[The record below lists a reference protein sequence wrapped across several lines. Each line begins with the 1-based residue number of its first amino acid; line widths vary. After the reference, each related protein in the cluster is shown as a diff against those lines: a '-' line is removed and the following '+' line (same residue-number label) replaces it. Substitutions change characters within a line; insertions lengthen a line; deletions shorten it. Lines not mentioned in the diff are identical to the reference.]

1 MKAFCTAVITPE
13 YQKILEAHME
23 VTYGGNPKERKYL
36 TDEQMIDALQ
46 DTDILILGYEFLT
59 KEIIKHAPKLKLVAS
74 ERDGPEENID
84 IAACTEAGIPVVHS
98 CGRCINPV
106 GEHTFTLMLALARH
120 FTTEVRLV
128 REGYWDPSQP
138 EKIKKL
144 MKIVDHGVDEL
155 HGATLGVVGLG
166 RNGMSIAQRG
176 LAFGMRVI
184 GYDPFANQE
193 YIESQGIALK
203 SLEEVLKESDYFVIM
218 ARVSKDTVGMIGRE
232 QIAMMKP
239 TARFINT
246 ARAQLVDYDALY
258 DALKNDRLGGA
269 ALDVFEQEPLGAD
282 SRWFDLDEDKVILT
296 PHQAGIS
303 RQRDNSHSAEITKY
317 VTQYLRGEMPASIM
331 DKAVFEC
338 PVFKDRGGKI
348 FGIEKDAPV
357 V

>member
-13 YQKILEAHME
+13 YKKILESHME

-36 TDEQMIDALQ
+36 TDAQMIDALQ
-46 DTDILILGYEFLT
+46 DVDILILGYEFLT

-84 IAACTEAGIPVVHS
+84 IDACTAAGIPVVHS

-120 FTTEVRLV
+120 FTTEVQMV
-128 REGYWDPSQP
+128 REGYWDPSKP
-138 EKIKKL
+138 DKIQKL

-166 RNGMSIAQRG
+166 RNGLNIAQRG
-176 LAFGMRVI
+176 IAFGMHVI
-184 GYDPFANQE
+184 GYDPFADLK
-193 YIESQGIALK
+193 YIEAQGVKLK
-203 SLEEVLKESDYFVIM
+203 SLEEVLKASDYFVIM
-218 ARVSKDTVGMIGRE
+218 ARVSKDTVGMIGKE
-232 QIAMMKP
+232 EIAMMKP

-258 DALKNDRLGGA
+258 DALANNRLGGA
-269 ALDVFEQEPLGAD
+269 ALDVFEKEPLPLD
-282 SRWFDLDEDKVILT
+282 SRWLQLDPDKVILT

-303 RQRDNSHSAEITKY
+303 RQRDNSHSSEIIKY
-317 VTQYLRGEMPASIM
+317 ITQYLRGEIPTSVM
-331 DKAVFEC
+331 DATVFEV
-338 PVFKDRGGKI
+338 PAFEERGGRI
-348 FGIEKDAPV
+348 FGVEKV
-357 V
+357 